1 MFLPSASVLDKKK
14 KSTIFI
20 AFFIIPVRRDS
31 IDRSRQTTIS
41 PTCPQISVMCLQKHR
56 MVKQPINNLHQENH
70 KTNIWNQPSQDY
82 EMQFHQIT
90 FNIPTSCRSTIFLLI
105 CYQCHSQDIFCGTY
119 QRVYQQRWVTC
130 HITHY
135 TRYSWHCIGS
145 TKDSILLHYGQV

>member
-1 MFLPSASVLDKKK
+1 MIFQFQFLKKHVHDAC
-14 KSTIFI
+14 FN
-20 AFFIIPVRRDS
+20 
-31 IDRSRQTTIS
+31 RQEQNRPLLALHS
-41 PTCPQISVMCLQKHR
+41 PLCPQISVMCLQKHR

-70 KTNIWNQPSQDY
+70 NTKIWNQPSQDY

-105 CYQCHSQDIFCGTY
+105 CYQFHSQDIFCGTY

-135 TRYSWHCIGS
+135 TRYSWHCIGF
-145 TKDSILLHYGQV
+145 TKDSILLRYGQV